1 MAKSPPLMV
10 VEDGLLCCKRG
21 GAEIHSLVPELLGK
35 QAKSRRGWR
44 KWGGD
49 KGAEERG
56 WGGGVGGGLKS

>member
-35 QAKSRRGWR
+35 QAKSRRGRR
-44 KWGGD
+44 KWGRR
-49 KGAEERG
+49 KGGGGKGSGVWEV
-56 WGGGVGGGLKS
+56 WGGD